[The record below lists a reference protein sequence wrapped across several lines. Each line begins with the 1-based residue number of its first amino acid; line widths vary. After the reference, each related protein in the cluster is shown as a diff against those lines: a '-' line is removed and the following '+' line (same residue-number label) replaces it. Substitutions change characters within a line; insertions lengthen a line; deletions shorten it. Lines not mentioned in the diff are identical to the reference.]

1 MITINFQSGFPS
13 QSVDIAIGNQT
24 YTLRTKWNERF
35 SFWSLSIFDR
45 ESTAIVTGIRMVRD
59 YPLIG
64 YLSLSQFDGDFVYL
78 RAYGTKEE
86 PDFDSMG
93 TDFTLVYV
101 TGDELD
107 AAISENG

>member
-1 MITINFQSGFPS
+1 MITINFQSGYPS
-13 QSVDIAIGNQT
+13 QSVDVAIDDQT
-24 YTLRTKWNERF
+24 YTLKTKWNERF
-35 SFWSLSIFDR
+35 SFWSFSIFDR
-45 ESTAIVTGIRMVRD
+45 EASPIVTGIRLVRD

-64 YLSLSQFDGDFVYL
+64 YLSLSQFDGDFIFL
-78 RAYGTKEE
+78 RTYGTKEA

-107 AAISENG
+107 AAISTDG